1 MHILN
6 NVFIMSDT
14 SRVFAKFHDFFLHTM
29 KAEEEEKNLIIDF
42 LSFLLKQK
50 FFASLFRTKGFLNC

>member
-14 SRVFAKFHDFFLHTM
+14 SRVFAKFHDFFSPHNEGGGRGKKLD
-29 KAEEEEKNLIIDF
+29 NRF
-42 LSFLLKQK
+42 FK
-50 FFASLFRTKGFLNC
+50 FFIETEFFLQVCSEQKVF